1 MWELVGCDEAG
12 LGFLDVVVPGG
23 VQVEV
28 VKAEEVGGIIDVDA
42 AGGVEVQEWD
52 VLFLAHLFLMLH
64 VLGDLLHV
72 GDHVDVVLT
81 PLLWDLSCLFRV

>member
-1 MWELVGCDEAG
+1 MGPVPLWELVGCDEAG

-23 VQVEV
+23 IQVEV

-64 VLGDLLHV
+64 VLG
-72 GDHVDVVLT
+72 
-81 PLLWDLSCLFRV
+81 CRR